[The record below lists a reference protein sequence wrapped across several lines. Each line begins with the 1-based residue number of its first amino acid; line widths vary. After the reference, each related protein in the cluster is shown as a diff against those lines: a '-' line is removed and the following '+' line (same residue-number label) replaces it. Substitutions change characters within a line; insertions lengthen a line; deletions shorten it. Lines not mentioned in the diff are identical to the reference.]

1 VGGNAGAESE
11 GSGGEEGGV
20 TMGMNLSF
28 YIGPFL
34 LCKGENARAID
45 YRELTKERLYNVRGE
60 CAYSDDTSDVL
71 HLGPNVKMPEI
82 ERQKKFDKY
91 SDVPVV
97 IFSNTDQIAK
107 EIGALARQFG
117 QEIGALTE
125 HFDDVSV
132 EWGIVPGYF

>member
-1 VGGNAGAESE
+1 
-11 GSGGEEGGV
+11 
-20 TMGMNLSF
+20 MGMNLSF

-34 LCKGENARAID
+34 LCKGRDAIGAD
-45 YRELTKERLYNVRGE
+45 YHGLINDALYNLRGE
-60 CAYSDDTSDVL
+60 LAYSDDSADL
-71 HLGPNVKMPEI
+71 LYLGPNVKMPEI

-107 EIGALARQFG
+107 EIGAFARQFG
-117 QEIGALTE
+117 QEIGILNE

-132 EWGIVPGYF
+132 QWGIVSGYF